1 MKKSVLAFIQED
13 YYKDN
18 FISLRDQFK
27 DHQIT
32 VVSRSPISFK
42 DQKIKNF
49 YPKTVFILL
58 LLIFRLRKRTFSI
71 LLASNVDDFFFHL
84 IYKFVQFEE
93 LITFDEGQRS
103 LYKEDKYF
111 KKSFIKKGQRRY
123 SLMNTLFGFPL
134 PYGEYYERSS
144 THFTFFDPEVFDHAL
159 KDHKNLILINKK
171 LSSVRIKKVF
181 VGVSSNWFFDVNGKK
196 IDQKS
201 KEYREKIKLAA
212 LRINKI
218 SPDLYL
224 MHPREGREIID
235 LLDKSIIVSKNPD
248 GGNERLI
255 NALNNSQSLTLFTER
270 SGLVFDIDLSI
281 EVVFLDVFDRFE
293 EEEFQ
298 QFIDSFNRLR
308 NSQGSDK
315 SECIKYIFK
324 E

>member
-18 FISLRDQFK
+18 FISLKDQFK

-32 VVSRSPISFK
+32 VVSRSPIFFK

-49 YPKTVFILL
+49 YPKTIFNLL